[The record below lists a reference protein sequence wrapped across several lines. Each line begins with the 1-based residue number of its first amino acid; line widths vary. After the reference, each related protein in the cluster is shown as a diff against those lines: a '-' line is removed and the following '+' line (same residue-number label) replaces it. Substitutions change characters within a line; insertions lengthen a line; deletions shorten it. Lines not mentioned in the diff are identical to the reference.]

1 MHRRYA
7 EARRLLPALFL
18 TLVLLTSC
26 GLSRGRGTKLPDP
39 RQPLKRELRA
49 AWLPTIYRSEYA
61 QLSPYD
67 AADLLLQ
74 RVETLHQLG
83 CNAIFF
89 QVRAEGD
96 AWYPS
101 ALEPWSK
108 YLTGRQGQAPEEPWD
123 PLELVLE
130 ACHER
135 GMELHAW
142 INPYRGASNASAELA
157 PTHPARRYPELFIRY
172 GGQLLMNPGHPQ
184 SIPYITSVVKDLV
197 TRYDLD
203 GLHFDDYFY
212 PYPKAGEELQDEE
225 TFRAYGLGK
234 GYARGEKARWRRD
247 KVNELIRATRETLL
261 ELRPWMRFGVSP
273 FGIYR
278 NASTAPEGSQTAGL
292 QSYDDLSADVLY
304 WAHEGWVDY
313 VVPQVYWN
321 RGHKVADYDVL
332 VPWWAE
338 QLPRTTQL
346 YIGQHV
352 GRTMEGRQLEEKLQL
367 SRHYAQGNVWWP
379 ADDLLRN
386 VGGIGDS
393 LATSYQR
400 YPALLPV
407 QRGVLGKT
415 KAPAAPSRIWLE
427 DDREGF
433 SLCWEDRHQ
442 KDDPESPYLYVVYA
456 FPRGTKVST
465 KDPRYIRQISRSN
478 RYRLTIDELLDG
490 EHQFLV
496 TALNRFWQESKPHKL
511 KIRP

>member
-1 MHRRYA
+1 MHRRYT
-7 EARRLLPALFL
+7 EARLLLPAL
-18 TLVLLTSC
+18 LLSLLLLSSC

-67 AADLLLQ
+67 AADLLLR

-108 YLTGRQGQAPEEPWD
+108 YVTGRQGQAPEEPWD
-123 PLELVLE
+123 PLELVIE

-157 PTHPARRYPELFIRY
+157 PTHPARRYPELFLRY

-197 TRYDLD
+197 MRYDLD

-278 NASTAPEGSQTAGL
+278 NASSAPEGSQTAGL
-292 QSYDDLSADVLY
+292 QSYDHLSADVLY

-352 GRTMEGRQLEEKLQL
+352 GRTMEGRQLGEKLQPPL
-367 SRHYAQGNVWWP
+367 RPGQCMVACRRPPAQCGRHRRQ
-379 ADDLLRN
+379 
-386 VGGIGDS
+386 S
-393 LATSYQR
+393 LHQL
-400 YPALLPV
+400 PALPS
-407 QRGVLGKT
+407 
-415 KAPAAPSRIWLE
+415 APARTARCSGQ
-427 DDREGF
+427 DEGTH
-433 SLCWEDRHQ
+433 RPQ
-442 KDDPESPYLYVVYA
+442 PYLA
-456 FPRGTKVST
+456 GGRPRGLQPLLGGSPSEGRSREPLPLCRLRLP
-465 KDPRYIRQISRSN
+465 PR
-478 RYRLTIDELLDG
+478 DEG
-490 EHQFLV
+490 QHQGSPLHPSDL
-496 TALNRFWQESKPHKL
+496 AQ
-511 KIRP
+511 